1 MSWLARWCVRNR
13 WIVVALWVASAVY
26 TGVIAHRVGSTYSN
40 SFNLPNTD
48 TQRAIDLLK
57 ADFPQASG
65 DVDQIVLHAVHGKV
79 TDPALEQTANAMFAK
94 VGQIPH
100 VVAVISPFSK
110 GGRQISK
117 DGTIA
122 YAVVQWDQLPDVL
135 AQSSL
140 DRFIKA
146 AHAADSD
153 RLEVELEGQ
162 AIELQQKV
170 KTGPSELAGILGS
183 AIVLFLAFGSWRG
196 MVTPLIAAIFAILVG
211 TSIEA
216 MISHA
221 LSVPPFAQQLSI
233 LMGLGVGV
241 DYALFIVSRHRNNLL
256 HGMSVEDSI
265 EASLNTSGR
274 AVLFAGATVC
284 VALLGLLLLNITFL
298 VGVAVGTAITVAL
311 TMIASLTLT
320 PALLGFMGPK
330 VLGRRWLR
338 RLQQQGPD
346 DSHVTGGWLTWAR
359 LVERRRLP
367 FAAVAIALL
376 VTLAAPAFAMRLG
389 AADAGNDAAGQ
400 TTRKAYDLLSEGFG
414 RGFNGNMQVV
424 VQLKRP
430 GSPAQLD
437 PLASLIREQ
446 PDVAEVTPAVMGLDR
461 RTAVMVV
468 FPKSSPEDQATT
480 DLVQD
485 LRKKVIPAAV
495 AGTPIQVAYVGGS
508 TGAIIDFSKVLSDK
522 LPLFIGVV
530 VLAAAL
536 LLMVAFRSLVIPLT
550 ASVMNIFA
558 ALASFG
564 VLVFVFQQGHLAN
577 IFTIGRPGPVD
588 AFVPVMMFAIL
599 FGLSMDYQV
608 FLVSRMHEEWIH
620 TGDNKLAVRVGQ
632 AETGRVITA
641 AASIMTVVFLAFV
654 FSDQRQ
660 VAEFGLG
667 LASAVVIDA
676 FILRTVL
683 VPAVM
688 HTLGQSNWYIPRWLD
703 RVLPHLSI
711 EPPDR
716 TYDDDLT
723 IADFE

>member
-1 MSWLARWCVRNR
+1 
-13 WIVVALWVASAVY
+13 VY

-40 SFNLPNTD
+40 SFGLPNTD
-48 TQRAIDLLK
+48 TQRAIDLLR
-57 ADFPQASG
+57 AQFPQAAG
-65 DVDQIVLHAVHGKV
+65 DSEQLVIHATHGKV
-79 TDPALEQTANAMFAK
+79 TDPNLHRAEAALFERVAAL
-94 VGQIPH
+94 PH
-100 VVAVISPFSK
+100 VVAVLSPLNPQ
-110 GGRQISK
+110 GAAQISK

-122 YAVVQWDQLPDVL
+122 YAVVQFDQLADKLPTDAVDKFIDV
-135 AQSSL
+135 
-140 DRFIKA
+140 
-146 AHAADSD
+146 ADSA
-153 RLEVELEGQ
+153 RSKYLQVELQGQ
-162 AIELQQKV
+162 AITLRQTV
-170 KTGPSELAGILGS
+170 KTGPSEIAGILGS

-196 MVTPLIAAIFAILVG
+196 MVTPLVAAIASILVG

-216 MISHA
+216 LLSHA
-221 LSVPPFAQQLSI
+221 MPVAPFAQQLSV

-311 TMIASLTLT
+311 TMLASLTLT
-320 PALLGFMGPK
+320 PALLGFMGLK
-330 VLGRRWLR
+330 VLGRRRLR
-338 RLQQQGPD
+338 RLQEQGPD
-346 DSHVTGGWLTWAR
+346 DSHVTGAWLKWAD
-359 LVERRRLP
+359 LVARRRFSLS
-367 FAAVAIALL
+367 AIAIGLIALL
-376 VTLAAPAFAMRLG
+376 GAPTFAMQLG
-389 AADAGNDAAGQ
+389 NADAGNDPSSF
-400 TTRKAYDLLSEGFG
+400 TTRKAYDLLSQGFG
-414 RGFNGNMQVV
+414 PGFNANMQVV
-424 VQLKRP
+424 
-430 GSPAQLD
+430 AQLD
-437 PLASLIREQ
+437 KPGDVGQLAPLQSAIRHQ
-446 PDVAEVTPAVMGLDR
+446 KGVAAVSPAIMGLNR
-461 RTAVMVV
+461 QTAVFVV
-468 FPKSSPEDQATT
+468 VPTTAPQDEATT
-480 DLVQD
+480 KLVKH
-485 LRKKVIPAAV
+485 LRKDVIPAALPKSG
-495 AGTPIQVAYVGGS
+495 ATVAYIGGA
-508 TGAIIDFSKVLSDK
+508 TGAFIDFAHVLAQK

-530 VLAAAL
+530 VLVAAL

-558 ALASFG
+558 AVASFG
-564 VLVFVFQQGHLAN
+564 ILVFVFQQGHLAN

-632 AETGRVITA
+632 AETGKVITA
-641 AASIMTVVFLAFV
+641 AATIMIVVFLAFV
-654 FSDQRQ
+654 FGDQRQ
-660 VAEFGLG
+660 VSEFGLG
-667 LASAVVIDA
+667 LAGAVTIDA

-688 HTLGQSNWYIPRWLD
+688 HTLGRSNWYLPKWMD
-703 RVLPHLSI
+703 RTLPHFSI

-723 IADFE
+723 IADF

>member
-1 MSWLARWCVRNR
+1 MSALARWCVRYR
-13 WIVVALWVASAVY
+13 WIVVGLWVATAVY

-40 SFNLPNTD
+40 SFNLPHTD
-48 TQRAIDLLK
+48 TQRAIDLLR
-57 ADFPQASG
+57 ADFPQAAG
-65 DVDQIVLHAVHGKV
+65 DVDQLVVHANHGKV
-79 TDPALEQTANAMFAK
+79 TDPKLKATETKLFARIA
-94 VGQIPH
+94 GLQH
-100 VVAVISPFSK
+100 VVAVISPFGP
-110 GGRQISK
+110 GGAAQISK
-117 DGTIA
+117 DGATA
-122 YAVVQWDQLPDVL
+122 YAVVQWDHLADVL
-135 AQSSL
+135 PTSSIDKL
-140 DRFIKA
+140 IDVAEA
-146 AHAADSD
+146 ARSDSL
-153 RLEVELEGQ
+153 RVELLGQ
-162 AIELQQKV
+162 AITLRKQV
-170 KTGPSELAGILGS
+170 KTGPSELAGVLGS
-183 AIVLFLAFGSWRG
+183 AIILFLAFGSWRG
-196 MVTPLIAAIFAILVG
+196 MVTPLVAAIFAILVG

-216 MISHA
+216 MLSHA
-221 LSVPPFAQQLSI
+221 LSVAPFAQQLSV

-284 VALLGLLLLNITFL
+284 VALLGLLLLNVTFL

-320 PALLGFMGPK
+320 PALLGFMGLK
-330 VLGRRWLR
+330 VLGRKRLA
-338 RLQQQGPD
+338 RLQEQGPD
-346 DSHVTGGWLTWAR
+346 DSHVTGGWLRWAR
-359 LVERRRLP
+359 LIERRRLP
-367 FAAVAIALL
+367 FAVAAIAVL
-376 VTLAAPAFAMRLG
+376 VALAAPAFAMRLG
-389 AADAGNDAAGQ
+389 AADAGNDPKGD
-400 TTRKAYDLLSEGFG
+400 TTREAYDLLSEGFG
-414 RGFNGNMQVV
+414 VGFTGNMQVIA
-424 VQLKRP
+424 QLKQP
-430 GSPAQLD
+430 GDVSQLA
-437 PLASLIREQ
+437 PLQSAIRKV

-461 RTAVMVV
+461 KTAVFVV
-468 FPKSSPEDQATT
+468 VPKTSPQDQATT
-480 DLVQD
+480 DLVKK
-485 LRKKVIPAAV
+485 LRTQVIPDTIPGSAV
-495 AGTPIQVAYVGGS
+495 QVAYVGGS
-508 TGAIIDFSKVLSDK
+508 TGAIIDFSKVLADK

-536 LLMVAFRSLVIPLT
+536 LLMIAFRSLVIPLT

-564 VLVFVFQQGHLAN
+564 LLVFVFQEGHLAN

-620 TGDNKLAVRVGQ
+620 TGDNKLAVSVGQ

-641 AASIMTVVFLAFV
+641 AATIMIMVFLAFV
-654 FSDQRQ
+654 FGDQRQ
-660 VAEFGLG
+660 VSEFGLG
-667 LASAVVIDA
+667 LAGAVMIDA

-688 HTLGQSNWYIPRWLD
+688 HAFGQANWYLPKWMD
-703 RVLPHLSI
+703 RTLPHLSI

-723 IADFE
+723 IADF